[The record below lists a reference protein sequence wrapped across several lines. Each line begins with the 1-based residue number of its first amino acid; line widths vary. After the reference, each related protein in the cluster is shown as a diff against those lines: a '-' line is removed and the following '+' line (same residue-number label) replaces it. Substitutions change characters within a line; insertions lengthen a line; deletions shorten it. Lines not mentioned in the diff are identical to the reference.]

1 LILIEAR
8 ATASQTGDIQ
18 QKEAPLLAHQFV
30 DDPGAYFNADEPLIQ
45 SRSRREKKFVN
56 TKPLSFDEKASS
68 FRRRILLTA
77 ADATWTLLDRPTW
90 TPTAKTSTHK
100 QELF

>member
-45 SRSRREKKFVN
+45 SRSRREKKFVKSSKEIRSK
-56 TKPLSFDEKASS
+56 KPRVLGVEYF
-68 FRRRILLTA
+68 
-77 ADATWTLLDRPTW
+77 
-90 TPTAKTSTHK
+90 
-100 QELF
+100 